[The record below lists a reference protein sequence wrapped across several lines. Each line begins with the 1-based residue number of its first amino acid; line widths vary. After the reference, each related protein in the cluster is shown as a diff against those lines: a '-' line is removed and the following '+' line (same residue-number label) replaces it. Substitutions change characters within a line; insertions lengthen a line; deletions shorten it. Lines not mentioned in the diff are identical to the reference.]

1 MEKWTATVLAGKD
14 REFFSWFLA
23 YQGLSLQEAEARAAA
38 EGRLCRVLRPG
49 WMRMDDL
56 IPERL
61 NFQLAEDGTLVELW
75 PG

>member
-1 MEKWTATVLAGKD
+1 MEKWTAAVLTGED

-38 EGRLCRVLRPG
+38 EGRRCRVLRPR
-49 WMRMDDL
+49 WMRTDDL
-56 IPERL
+56 VPERL